1 MPTPL
6 IRALPQGACD
16 THFHVFGPADRFPYS
31 PDRSYTPDDA
41 PFEALQA
48 LHQRLG
54 LQRGVIVQ
62 PGCHGFDMSATL
74 DAVRRG
80 NGQYRAVALVPSD
93 ISHEALASL
102 NEQGVRGV
110 RFNFVAHLNNAP
122 WSDILAVAERIKGL
136 GWHLCFHADQAS
148 LANLLP
154 RLGEL
159 DLPFVLD
166 HMGRVNAA
174 EGPDNPALKA
184 VLALK
189 HHPHAWVKVSGL
201 DRCSSTHKRPFDD
214 AAYVQRAFLDTMP
227 EQLLWG
233 SDWPHPNITGDLP
246 DEAELLNQLLRACPD
261 DATLTRVLVDNPQ
274 RLYGFDPL

>member
-41 PFEALQA
+41 PFEVLQA

-184 VLALK
+184 VLA
-189 HHPHAWVKVSGL
+189 
-201 DRCSSTHKRPFDD
+201 
-214 AAYVQRAFLDTMP
+214 
-227 EQLLWG
+227 
-233 SDWPHPNITGDLP
+233 
-246 DEAELLNQLLRACPD
+246 
-261 DATLTRVLVDNPQ
+261 
-274 RLYGFDPL
+274 